1 MNAALQELSLLDRA
15 IINRL
20 QDGIPVCEAPY
31 AELAGELGTDETT
44 LLRRLQALKTAGY
57 LSRIGPMYNV
67 ERMGGAFTLAALQVP
82 DARFDEVAGIVNVFP
97 EVAHNYRR
105 DHAFNMWF
113 VVAVAEATDIASVLS
128 RIKAATGLEVYNFPK
143 QEEFYLRL
151 KFDV

>member
-1 MNAALQELSLLDRA
+1 MNAALQELSPLDRA

-20 QDGIPVCEAPY
+20 QDGIPVCAAPY
-31 AELAGELGTDETT
+31 AELAAELDTDETT
-44 LLRRLQALKTAGY
+44 LLDRLKALKSAGY

-67 ERMGGAFTLAALQVP
+67 ERMGGAFTLAALRVP
-82 DARFDEVAGIVNVFP
+82 EARFDEVAGIVNAFQ

-113 VVAVAEATDIASVLS
+113 VVAVADADAMDSVLS
-128 RIKAATGLEVYNFPK
+128 RIKAATGLQVYNFPK

>member
-1 MNAALQELSLLDRA
+1 MSAAPQELDPLDRA

-31 AELAGELGTDETT
+31 AELAAELDTDEPT
-44 LLRRLQALKTAGY
+44 LLERLETLKQTGF
-57 LSRIGPMYNV
+57 LSRVGPMYNV

-82 DARFDEVAGIVNVFP
+82 EVRFDEVADIVNGFP

-105 DHAFNMWF
+105 EHAFNMWF
-113 VVAVAEATDIASVLS
+113 VVAVADAADMAIVLS
-128 RIKAATGLEVYNFPK
+128 RIKAATGLQVYNFPK

>member
-1 MNAALQELSLLDRA
+1 MNAALQELGALDRA

-20 QDGIPVCEAPY
+20 QDGIPVCESPY
-31 AELAGELGTDETT
+31 AELAAELDTDEST
-44 LLRRLQALKTAGY
+44 LLDRLASLKQAGY
-57 LSRIGPMYNV
+57 LSRVGPMYNV
-67 ERMGGAFTLAALQVP
+67 ERLGGAFTLAALRVP
-82 DARFDEVAGIVNVFP
+82 ETRFDQVADIVNAFP

-113 VVAVAEATDIASVLS
+113 VVAVADADDIASVLS

>member
-1 MNAALQELSLLDRA
+1 MTAAMQELSALDRA

-31 AELAGELGTDETT
+31 AELAAELGTDETT
-44 LLRRLQALKTAGY
+44 LLQRLQALKAAGY

-67 ERMGGAFTLAALQVP
+67 ERMGGAFTLAALRVP
-82 DARFDEVAGIVNVFP
+82 EARFDEVAAIVNAFP

-113 VVAVAEATDIASVLS
+113 VIAVADAADIARVLS

>member
-1 MNAALQELSLLDRA
+1 MNIPMLELSRLDRA

-31 AELAGELGTDETT
+31 AELAREIGTDEAT
-44 LLRRLQALKTAGY
+44 LLVRLGSLQQAGY

-67 ERMGGAFTLAALQVP
+67 ERRGGAFTLAALRVP
-82 DARFDEVAGIVNVFP
+82 EAEFEGVAGIVNAFP

-105 DHAFNMWF
+105 EHAFNMWF
-113 VVAVAEATDIASVLS
+113 VIAVADAAAIASVLS

>member
-1 MNAALQELSLLDRA
+1 MSTALQALDPLDRA

-31 AELAGELGTDETT
+31 AELADALGTDEST
-44 LLRRLQALKTAGY
+44 LLGRLERLKQNGF

-67 ERMGGAFTLAALQVP
+67 ERMGGAFTLAALRVP
-82 DARFDEVAGIVNVFP
+82 QARFAEVADIVNAFP

-113 VVAVAEATDIASVLS
+113 VIAVADGADIAPVLS

-143 QEEFYLRL
+143 HEEFYLRL

>member
-1 MNAALQELSLLDRA
+1 MSAASQELDPLDRA

-31 AELAGELGTDETT
+31 AELAAELGTDEPT
-44 LLRRLQALKTAGY
+44 LLDRLDTLKQTGF
-57 LSRIGPMYNV
+57 LSRVGPMYNV

-82 DARFDEVAGIVNVFP
+82 EARFDEVADIVNAFP

-105 DHAFNMWF
+105 EHAFNMWF
-113 VVAVAEATDIASVLS
+113 VVAVADAADMTIVLS
-128 RIKAATGLEVYNFPK
+128 RIKAATGLKVYNFPK

>member
-1 MNAALQELSLLDRA
+1 MTAAMQELSALDRA

-31 AELAGELGTDETT
+31 AELAAELGSDEAT
-44 LLRRLQALKTAGY
+44 LLKRLRILKSAGY

-67 ERMGGAFTLAALQVP
+67 ELMGGAFTLAALRVP
-82 DARFDEVAGIVNVFP
+82 ETRFEEVAGIVNAFP

-113 VVAVAEATDIASVLS
+113 VLAVADAADIACVLS